1 MFCRDTVKGKE
12 FSASNNTDFKV
23 ISPPVS
29 GEIMENSHK
38 ESRWEE
44 ERLRRGRKIPPFLFT
59 GFDLDLI
66 NSL

>member
-23 ISPPVS
+23 INPPVS
-29 GEIMENSHK
+29 EKIMENSHK
-38 ESRWEE
+38 ESRWEG
-44 ERLRRGRKIPPFLFT
+44 ERLRKGRKIPPFLFT
-59 GFDLDLI
+59 GFDLDVI